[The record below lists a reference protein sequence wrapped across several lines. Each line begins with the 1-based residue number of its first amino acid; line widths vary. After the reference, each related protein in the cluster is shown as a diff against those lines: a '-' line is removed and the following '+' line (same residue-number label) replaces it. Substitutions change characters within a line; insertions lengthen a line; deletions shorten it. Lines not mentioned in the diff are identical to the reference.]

1 MSSPRIAVV
10 VPCYNTS
17 AACVNVIVRASE
29 HADAVLAVDDGSTD
43 DTPQHLRAAGC
54 PVVRLPRNAGKGA
67 ALEAGFLEILRGPAG
82 HPGGAF
88 DYVITLDGDG
98 QHDPADI
105 PRLVARAA
113 ATGAGMVLGMRD
125 ARAMPPRSKVGSH
138 FSRLLFLI
146 GTGQYVA
153 DTQSG
158 FRLFTR
164 PLLSALL
171 GNVTWK
177 GYETESEVLGKAL
190 ALGYDVEAVEIS
202 TIYLDGNS
210 RSQFN
215 PWRDSAR
222 IASVFKHQLRWT
234 VSMAMLDF
242 LIFAI
247 VTARGWLDPLTA
259 NVASR
264 IAAVLCQAVGRPDYV
279 PRTRRL
285 MRHEGAGWVV
295 VAFLGHLALTTSLLA
310 ALVRLGLH
318 PIVAKAG
325 AQLVGYLTSFAVI
338 DYTLLRR
345 VWRGLA

>member
-1 MSSPRIAVV
+1 MSAPRIAVV

-17 AACVNVIVRASE
+17 AACVNVIARASE

-43 DTPQHLRAAGC
+43 DTPEHLRAAGC
-54 PVVRLPRNAGKGA
+54 PVVRLARNSGKGA
-67 ALEAGFLEILRGPAG
+67 ALEAGITEILKGPAG
-82 HPGGAF
+82 LLGAAF

-105 PRLVARAA
+105 PRLVTRAA
-113 ATGAGMVLGMRD
+113 ETGAGMVLGMRD
-125 ARAMPPRSKVGSH
+125 PRAMPARSKVGAH

-177 GYETESEVLGKAL
+177 GYETESEVLWKAL
-190 ALGYDVEAVEIS
+190 ALGYAVEEVRIS

-215 PWRDSAR
+215 AWRDSTR
-222 IASVFKHQLRWT
+222 IASVFERQLRWT
-234 VSMAMLDF
+234 VGMALLDF
-242 LIFAI
+242 VAFAVI
-247 VTARGWLDPLTA
+247 IARGWLDPLSA

-264 IAAVLCQAVGRPDYV
+264 VAAVLCQAAGRRDYV
-279 PRTRRL
+279 SRTRRL
-285 MRHEGAGWVV
+285 MRHEGAGWVAL
-295 VAFLGHLALTTSLLA
+295 AFLGHLALTTSLLA
-310 ALVRLGLH
+310 GLVRLGLH

-325 AQLVGYLTSFAVI
+325 AQLAGYLMSFAVV
-338 DYTLLRR
+338 DAVLLRR